1 MDCSNTY
8 TKKSIR
14 KLLRRL
20 GEGNLRQL
28 FDLQRADILSTKHP
42 DTSNIDLGEE
52 ILTEVLKD
60 NIPKKRSELAIDGND
75 LISMGYPQGKIIGD
89 LLRIIEEEILEENLE
104 NNKKA
109 IEDFLM
115 RMGKNLDSLT
125 KK

>member
-1 MDCSNTY
+1 MDCSNIY

-20 GEGNLRQL
+20 GEENLRRL
-28 FDLQRADILSTKHP
+28 FDLQRADILSTNHP
-42 DTSNIDLGEE
+42 DSSNIDLGEE
-52 ILTEVLKD
+52 ILTEVLAD
-60 NIPKKRSELAIDGND
+60 DIPKKRSDLAIDGND
-75 LISMGYPQGKIIGD
+75 LIRMGYPQGKIIGD

-109 IEDFLM
+109 IEDFLT